1 MNKPATLRVM
11 PVVVVE
17 RPAPPPA
24 PPLDDYAWR
33 QDASVQA
40 LLYALGLKEVP
51 CSTN

>member
-1 MNKPATLRVM
+1 MNQPATLRVT

-17 RPAPPPA
+17 VPAPRPAT
-24 PPLDDYAWR
+24 PLDDYSWR

-51 CSTN
+51 DEH